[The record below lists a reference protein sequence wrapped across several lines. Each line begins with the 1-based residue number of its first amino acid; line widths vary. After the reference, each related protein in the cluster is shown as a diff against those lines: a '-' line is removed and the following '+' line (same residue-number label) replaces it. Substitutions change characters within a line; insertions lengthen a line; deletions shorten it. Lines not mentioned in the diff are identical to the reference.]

1 MSKCNDGNTHMGI
14 SDSPFDLDYS
24 SKSSAE
30 ALLYHPEKACPF
42 SLTYS
47 RSGRSATNST
57 NT

>member
-1 MSKCNDGNTHMGI
+1 MSKCNDGNTHMEI
-14 SDSPFDLDYS
+14 SDSPLDLDYS

-30 ALLYHPEKACPF
+30 VLLYHPEKAFPF

-47 RSGRSATNST
+47 RSGSSVTNST

>member
-1 MSKCNDGNTHMGI
+1 MSKCKYGNTHIGI
-14 SDSPFDLDYS
+14 SDSPFDLVFS

-30 ALLYHPEKACPF
+30 ALLYHPEQAFPF

-47 RSGRSATNST
+47 RSGRSAINST